1 MEIEPFF
8 VCWLKF
14 GRFGATKH
22 SHRRAKLAE
31 FAKIYKL

>member
-8 VCWLKF
+8 ICWLKF
-14 GRFGATKH
+14 GRLEATKH

-31 FAKIYKL
+31 FAEI